1 MNACRHVQLQRAEMG
16 LFLSAGQHSYTL
28 LSSSWCHR
36 FGCDCSDPLGRR
48 WAHSAAAL
56 RFTHTH
62 VPAGGQQVQHRYV
75 CSAVGMQEPRLHL
88 HSLLNL
94 MHRGDALCHRS
105 AASGGSAEGSS
116 TPRQCCDT
124 HLHAVQSEG
133 QTDLLSALW
142 ETIGRKL
149 PPPTLCVRPVL
160 SFPRYRQH
168 AARCSSHH
176 GSLWVFWGRRKPA
189 APCEGLRAAV
199 RASGPASAPAWGGR
213 DGEPPPGGRSEAER
227 GRGGRVPRCRRAGG
241 PVEVSAWGGGGDRR
255 ELLGPGLGAGVRGP
269 SSVSAREA
277 AVPSRPV
284 GAAVLGPIAVPA
296 PRRRWLRAMGT

>member
-36 FGCDCSDPLGRR
+36 FRCDRSDPLGRR

-176 GSLWVFWGRRKPA
+176 GSLWVFWGDGSPLHRVKDSVLRSGPQGRPRLLRGAGGTESRPPAGGARRSGAGAAGCRDVGGRA
-189 APCEGLRAAV
+189 AP
-199 RASGPASAPAWGGR
+199 
-213 DGEPPPGGRSEAER
+213 
-227 GRGGRVPRCRRAGG
+227 
-241 PVEVSAWGGGGDRR
+241 
-255 ELLGPGLGAGVRGP
+255 
-269 SSVSAREA
+269 
-277 AVPSRPV
+277 SR
-284 GAAVLGPIAVPA
+284 
-296 PRRRWLRAMGT
+296 

>member
-1 MNACRHVQLQRAEMG
+1 M
-16 LFLSAGQHSYTL
+16 
-28 LSSSWCHR
+28 
-36 FGCDCSDPLGRR
+36 
-48 WAHSAAAL
+48 
-56 RFTHTH
+56 
-62 VPAGGQQVQHRYV
+62 QHRYV

-189 APCEGLRAAV
+189 ARCSRAKDSVLRSGPQGRPRLLRGAGGTESRPPAGGARRSGAGAAGCRDVGGRAA
-199 RASGPASAPAWGGR
+199 
-213 DGEPPPGGRSEAER
+213 
-227 GRGGRVPRCRRAGG
+227 
-241 PVEVSAWGGGGDRR
+241 
-255 ELLGPGLGAGVRGP
+255 
-269 SSVSAREA
+269 
-277 AVPSRPV
+277 PSR
-284 GAAVLGPIAVPA
+284 
-296 PRRRWLRAMGT
+296 

>member
-1 MNACRHVQLQRAEMG
+1 M
-16 LFLSAGQHSYTL
+16 
-28 LSSSWCHR
+28 
-36 FGCDCSDPLGRR
+36 
-48 WAHSAAAL
+48 
-56 RFTHTH
+56 
-62 VPAGGQQVQHRYV
+62 QHRYV

-189 APCEGLRAAV
+189 AAVRKTPYCGQGLRAGLGSCV
-199 RASGPASAPAWGGR
+199 GREGRRAAPR
-213 DGEPPPGGRSEAER
+213 RAER
-227 GRGGRVPRCRRAGG
+227 GGAGPGRPGAAMSAGGRPRRGERLGG
-241 PVEVSAWGGGGDRR
+241 RGDRR

-269 SSVSAREA
+269 SQPAKP
-277 AVPSRPV
+277 PSRRSRCARADR
-284 GAAVLGPIAVPA
+284 GARPTPTLA
-296 PRRRWLRAMGT
+296 PSDGNLRG

>member
-36 FGCDCSDPLGRR
+36 FRCDCSDPLGRR

-189 APCEGLRAAV
+189 AAV
-199 RASGPASAPAWGGR
+199 
-213 DGEPPPGGRSEAER
+213 
-227 GRGGRVPRCRRAGG
+227 
-241 PVEVSAWGGGGDRR
+241 
-255 ELLGPGLGAGVRGP
+255 
-269 SSVSAREA
+269 
-277 AVPSRPV
+277 
-284 GAAVLGPIAVPA
+284 
-296 PRRRWLRAMGT
+296 

>member
-1 MNACRHVQLQRAEMG
+1 MLCVTVLQHQVAQQRG
-16 LFLSAGQHSYTL
+16 
-28 LSSSWCHR
+28 
-36 FGCDCSDPLGRR
+36 
-48 WAHSAAAL
+48 AAL
-56 RFTHTH
+56 R
-62 VPAGGQQVQHRYV
+62 G
-75 CSAVGMQEPRLHL
+75 SAVAHTCM
-88 HSLLNL
+88 
-94 MHRGDALCHRS
+94 LCSQKAKH
-105 AASGGSAEGSS
+105 
-116 TPRQCCDT
+116 
-124 HLHAVQSEG
+124 
-133 QTDLLSALW
+133 LLSAPW

-255 ELLGPGLGAGVRGP
+255 ELLGPGIGAGVRGP

>member
-36 FGCDCSDPLGRR
+36 FRCDRSDPLGRR

-56 RFTHTH
+56 RFSHTH

-116 TPRQCCDT
+116 TPRQCCGT

-133 QTDLLSALW
+133 QTFAQCTLGDHREKAASSH
-142 ETIGRKL
+142 
-149 PPPTLCVRPVL
+149 TLCSPCALISSVPAARSPVL
-160 SFPRYRQH
+160 FPPRFPLGFLGETE
-168 AARCSSHH
+168 ARCT
-176 GSLWVFWGRRKPA
+176 V
-189 APCEGLRAAV
+189 
-199 RASGPASAPAWGGR
+199 
-213 DGEPPPGGRSEAER
+213 
-227 GRGGRVPRCRRAGG
+227 
-241 PVEVSAWGGGGDRR
+241 
-255 ELLGPGLGAGVRGP
+255 
-269 SSVSAREA
+269 
-277 AVPSRPV
+277 
-284 GAAVLGPIAVPA
+284 
-296 PRRRWLRAMGT
+296 

>member
-1 MNACRHVQLQRAEMG
+1 M
-16 LFLSAGQHSYTL
+16 
-28 LSSSWCHR
+28 
-36 FGCDCSDPLGRR
+36 
-48 WAHSAAAL
+48 
-56 RFTHTH
+56 
-62 VPAGGQQVQHRYV
+62 QHRYV

-116 TPRQCCDT
+116 TPRQCCGT

-133 QTDLLSALW
+133 QTFAQCTLGDHREKAASSH
-142 ETIGRKL
+142 
-149 PPPTLCVRPVL
+149 TLCSPCALISSVPAARSPVL
-160 SFPRYRQH
+160 FPPRFPL
-168 AARCSSHH
+168 
-176 GSLWVFWGRRKPA
+176 GFLGRRKPA

-241 PVEVSAWGGGGDRR
+241 PVEVSAWGGGGTAGSCWGRGS
-255 ELLGPGLGAGVRGP
+255 GPGFEVRLSP
-269 SSVSAREA
+269 RSR
-277 AVPSRPV
+277 RPV